1 MIEPATQEIEA
12 AFQQLCRRWRG
23 DVDPDRETAL
33 QWDITTESGTCS
45 YEMVIDS
52 TGCRVSA
59 VASSLPRVMVGM
71 SLKDFVDLVEGRLAL
86 MSAFLAGRVRLSGDL
101 GVAQQIQ
108 SGFETPP
115 EG

>member
-12 AFQQLCRRWRG
+12 AFQQLCHRWRG

-33 QWDITTESGTCS
+33 RWDITTDSGTRS

-52 TGCRVSA
+52 SGCRVSTVPTA
-59 VASSLPRVMVGM
+59 LPRVMVGI
-71 SLKDFVDLVEGRLAL
+71 SLTDFVAMVEGRLVL

-101 GVAQQIQ
+101 GLAQQIET
-108 SGFETPP
+108 GFEKQPD
-115 EG
+115 G